1 LYLRSPMR
9 KGSTLYIIAK
19 KTSSIFMALTL
30 LWLTISLPFVYTSQ
44 QEAQKI
50 EASAATSNDDNPLAS
65 TTEEKAPSPTT
76 LSEEYLHHT
85 DEQEHPWTAI
95 QNHHRHFT
103 SSLYIAFH
111 GELISPPPDANS
123 IF

>member
-1 LYLRSPMR
+1 MR
-9 KGSTLYIIAK
+9 KKDFLYTMAK
-19 KTSSIFMALTL
+19 KSSSIFMGLTL
-30 LWLTISLPFVYTSQ
+30 LWLTVSLPFVYESKQ
-44 QEAQKI
+44 QAQKT
-50 EASAATSNDDNPLAS
+50 ETGAAANDNNPLAS

-85 DEQEHPWTAI
+85 DELEHPWTAI
-95 QNHHRHFT
+95 EQHHRDFS

-111 GELISPPPDANS
+111 GELISPPPDAYN

>member
-1 LYLRSPMR
+1 M
-9 KGSTLYIIAK
+9 AK

-30 LWLTISLPFVYTSQ
+30 LWLTVSLPVVYESQ
-44 QEAQKI
+44 QEAQKTQ
-50 EASAATSNDDNPLAS
+50 ASAAANDDNPLAS

-85 DEQEHPWTAI
+85 DEPEHPWTAI
-95 QNHHRHFT
+95 QHHHRNFS

-111 GELISPPPDANS
+111 GELISPPPDANI

>member
-1 LYLRSPMR
+1 MR
-9 KGSTLYIIAK
+9 KKQFLYTIAK

-30 LWLTISLPFVYTSQ
+30 LWLTVSLPFVYESQ

-50 EASAATSNDDNPLAS
+50 ETGAASNDDNPLAS

-85 DEQEHPWTAI
+85 DELEHPWTAI
-95 QNHHRHFT
+95 QHHHRNFP

-111 GELISPPPDANS
+111 GELISPPPDANI